1 MPWTSSW
8 DAPSRRSASG
18 DARETLGDVR
28 RNPVGF
34 GATLSN
40 IEPTPFGDKYLLV
53 EHIATGGMAEI
64 YRAQYA
70 GIEGFAKE
78 LVVKTLREEFAA
90 RPEVV
95 GMFLDEARVAATLT
109 HNNVVHTYDLGELG
123 GEYFIAMELLKGE
136 ELVNV
141 MRRGGADGGKLPLDL
156 AIGVIMQS
164 CEGLHYVHTRKA
176 DDGTPL
182 GLVHRDINPTNIHV
196 GYDGVCKILDFGIAA
211 TRASAV
217 AKKGQVAGKLSYMAP
232 EQLLGHPID
241 QRADIFPLGVVLY
254 ELCLGRRL
262 FRGAREEVTRRVLE
276 GDVPAP
282 TMIDPKFP
290 PALEAIIMRTLEVDP
305 ADRYQNCDHL
315 FRDLEAFCTEA
326 GLSSTPRKLSALM
339 STLFG
344 AGAPAHVDYN
354 DEYDDLDE
362 ALDFAAFENVPA
374 AAEDEVPDWARNL
387 EPVSGEAPEAR
398 RRPMTI
404 GNLEAL
410 VSAPLPQ
417 GSLDESGPN
426 PVARAAAPT
435 RSEPARP
442 PQAAAA
448 APTSRPAPTP
458 QAAAKPVPAVP
469 PDERPSS
476 PARSGMH
483 RVVPDAEAEPR
494 RKRLPT
500 ASRPAVRTGRAPTP
514 GTGRQPVV
522 TTGPLASIAPDAASG
537 RTFGHSVVTH
547 EAKGGAAW
555 VWLVALVVVSGLGYV
570 AYALLT
576 TK

>member
-1 MPWTSSW
+1 M
-8 DAPSRRSASG
+8 
-18 DARETLGDVR
+18 
-28 RNPVGF
+28 
-34 GATLSN
+34 SN

-141 MRRGGADGGKLPLDL
+141 MRRSAATDGGRLPLDL

-164 CEGLHYVHTRKA
+164 CEGLHYVHSRKA
-176 DDGTPL
+176 EDGTPL

-232 EQLLGHPID
+232 EQLLGHAID

-326 GLSSTPRKLSALM
+326 GLSWTPRKVSALM

-344 AGAPAHVDYN
+344 AGAPAQVDYN
-354 DEYDDLDE
+354 DEYDDLDN
-362 ALDFAAFENVPA
+362 ALDFAAFENVPETPA
-374 AAEDEVPDWARNL
+374 DEVPDWARNL
-387 EPVSGEAPEAR
+387 EAGSGTPEPRKKA
-398 RRPMTI
+398 MTI

-410 VSAPLPQ
+410 VSQ
-417 GSLDESGPN
+417 GSFDESGPN
-426 PVARAAAPT
+426 PVARAAPPT
-435 RSEPARP
+435 QSAPARP
-442 PQAAAA
+442 PQPA
-448 APTSRPAPTP
+448 TPAPTE
-458 QAAAKPVPAVP
+458 
-469 PDERPSS
+469 ERTADPT
-476 PARSGMH
+476 RSGLH
-483 RVVPDAEAEPR
+483 RAIQDGEADAPR
-494 RKRLPT
+494 RRRLPT
-500 ASRPAVRTGRAPTP
+500 ASRPAVRQTRSPTP
-514 GTGRQPVV
+514 GTGRQAIVP
-522 TTGPLASIAPDAASG
+522 TGPLAAIAPDAASG
-537 RTFGHSVVTH
+537 RTFGHSVVSD
-547 EAKGGAAW
+547 ESKRGGGAWAW
-555 VWLVALVVVSGLGYV
+555 LIGLIVVSGLGYV

>member
-1 MPWTSSW
+1 
-8 DAPSRRSASG
+8 
-18 DARETLGDVR
+18 
-28 RNPVGF
+28 
-34 GATLSN
+34 LSN

-141 MRRGGADGGKLPLDL
+141 MRRATARGGVPLDL
-156 AIGVIMQS
+156 AVGIIMQS
-164 CEGLHYVHTRKA
+164 CEGLHYVHTRQHE
-176 DDGTPL
+176 DGSPL

-232 EQLLGHPID
+232 EQLLGGVID

-254 ELCLGRRL
+254 ELCIHRRL
-262 FRGAREEVTRRVLE
+262 FRGAREDVTRRVLE
-276 GDVPAP
+276 GDIPPP
-282 TMIDPKFP
+282 TFVDPKFP
-290 PALEAIIMRTLEVDP
+290 PALEAIIMKALEVDP
-305 ADRYQNCDHL
+305 ADRYQNCDHM
-315 FRDLEAFCTEA
+315 FRDLEAFCAEA
-326 GLSSTPRKLSALM
+326 RLSWTPRKLSALM
-339 STLFG
+339 NELFG
-344 AGAPAHVDYN
+344 AGAPAQVDYG
-354 DEYDDLDE
+354 DEYDDLDQ
-362 ALDFAAFENVPA
+362 ALDFSTFENVPEA
-374 AAEDEVPDWARNL
+374 AADEVPDWARNL
-387 EPVSGEAPEAR
+387 VAPAPEDVPESRKRA
-398 RRPMTI
+398 MTI

-410 VSAPLPQ
+410 VGDGKLGE

-426 PVARAAAPT
+426 PVASGVRPPTTSAPAPAPKKAAPGRRPTPAPARATPPSVSTGASGDDIDPT
-435 RSEPARP
+435 RSGIHRAIPSEGETDTGRRRRP
-442 PQAAAA
+442 P
-448 APTSRPAPTP
+448 TGSRP
-458 QAAAKPVPAVP
+458 
-469 PDERPSS
+469 S
-476 PARSGMH
+476 
-483 RVVPDAEAEPR
+483 
-494 RKRLPT
+494 
-500 ASRPAVRTGRAPTP
+500 VRTTRQNTP
-514 GTGRQPVV
+514 GTGPRPVV
-522 TTGPLASIAPDAASG
+522 TTGPLAAVTPDGASG
-537 RTFGHSVVTH
+537 RTFGHSVVLDG
-547 EAKGGAAW
+547 AKRGGVAW
-555 VWLVALVVVSGLGYV
+555 AWIIGLLVAAGLGYV
-570 AYALLT
+570 AYALFT